1 MDAED
6 TERMRRDLDNVQVNP
21 LPLCFPQRDLRSPFQ
36 DWHCETCR
44 QRRGGPICKSR
55 CTVAVDARCPK
66 CSGQM
71 SELSNQ
77 CWDCFEAERLAIRKI
92 KAAAP
97 APRYQKKKYFD
108 AHPPLEPGE
117 AERLR
122 ADMLARPS
130 LWHYHYNRTNW
141 SNADTRR
148 LAALCATSTDINK
161 AASAFGRPPLT
172 LAWKARDTG
181 FSLPD
186 AWGALIAPAR
196 KPRIE
201 RIQLSYPYIAKRRDD
216 HADLMAINDIVPKQ
230 YPSWVRADVCQNIL
244 LAVLEGEVT
253 IDELRRNKIT
263 AAQFIGRFM
272 KEQRDNM
279 LVSIEGLYDDERAY
293 TDIAARP
300 ESVNDARLA
309 IGSFRTHIAATQDE
323 AAHESLMRE
332 RQHAW
337 HAKGIHLSP
346 DEMDWIYSNGADR
359 GRRSLA
365 DLSRLRA
372 MTRRDALFERQHGR
386 CAYCECDMTLRWGFP
401 NTVTRD
407 HIVALSAG
415 GSDDDA
421 NLVGACMECNW
432 RKGSMPVSEFLQGIG
447 RHVAF

>member
-1 MDAED
+1 MAIHT
-6 TERMRRDLDNVQVNP
+6 TEAGRSIIFDGS
-21 LPLCFPQRDLRSPFQ
+21 PQSDLRSPFQ

-44 QRRGGPICKSR
+44 QRRADGKRGPICKSR
-55 CTVAVDARCPK
+55 CTLAVDARCPK
-66 CSGQM
+66 CSGPM
-71 SELSNQ
+71 SELSSQ
-77 CWDCFEAERLAIRKI
+77 CWGCFEAERVALRKA
-92 KAAAP
+92 KAATP
-97 APRYQKKKYFD
+97 PPHYQKKKYFD
-108 AHPPLEPGE
+108 AAPPLQPGE
-117 AERLR
+117 AQRLS
-122 ADMLARPS
+122 ADMLARPPFG
-130 LWHYHYNRTNW
+130 HYYYNRTHW
-141 SNADTRR
+141 SDTDTRR
-148 LAALCATSTDINK
+148 LAALCVTSADINK
-161 AASAFGRPPLT
+161 AADAFGRPPLT

-181 FSLPD
+181 LSLPP
-186 AWGALIAPAR
+186 AWAALIGPPR

-216 HADLMAINDIVPKQ
+216 HADLMAINDIVPKH

-244 LAVLEGEVT
+244 LAVLEGEVA
-253 IDELRRNKIT
+253 IDELRRNKVT
-263 AAQFIGRFM
+263 AARFIGRFL

-279 LVSIEGLYDDERAY
+279 LVSIEGLHDDERGY

-309 IGSFRTHIAATQDE
+309 IHSFHTHVAPIQHE

-346 DEMDWIYSNGADR
+346 DEMDFIYSNHG
-359 GRRSLA
+359 GEFTQA

-372 MTRRDALFERQHGR
+372 MTRRDALFERQHGL
-386 CAYCECDMTLRWGFP
+386 CAYCKCDMTLRWGFP

-407 HIVALSAG
+407 HIVARSAG

-432 RKGSMPVSEFLQGIG
+432 RKGAMPVSEFLQSIG
-447 RHVAF
+447 RHVTF